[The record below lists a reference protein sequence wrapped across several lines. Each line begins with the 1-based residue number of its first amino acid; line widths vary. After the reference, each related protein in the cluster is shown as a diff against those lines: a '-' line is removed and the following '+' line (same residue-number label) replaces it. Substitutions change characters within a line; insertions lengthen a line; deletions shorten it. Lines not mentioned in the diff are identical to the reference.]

1 MAAVFRGNDDE
12 IIADINVT
20 PLVDIVLVL
29 LIIFMVTASVIVT
42 PAIKVDLPR
51 AANAEDN
58 TQTTIALVLTR
69 EGRIFLNGVETDWD
83 GMPGQ
88 VRAAMDGHDDLQAV
102 ISADREVSH
111 GAVVQL
117 IDTVKGL
124 GIAQFA
130 LNIERVEYQAARQ
143 GTP

>member
-1 MAAVFRGNDDE
+1 MAATARNDEE

-58 TQTTIALVLTR
+58 PETTVSVVMSR
-69 EGRIFLNGVETDWD
+69 EGRLFLNGDETDWA
-83 GMPGQ
+83 GLSERIKKSM
-88 VRAAMDGHDDLQAV
+88 AAEKDVQAV

-111 GAVVQL
+111 GDVVHL

-124 GIAQFA
+124 GVVKFA
-130 LNIERVEYQAARQ
+130 LNIERVEYKAGGR
-143 GTP
+143 